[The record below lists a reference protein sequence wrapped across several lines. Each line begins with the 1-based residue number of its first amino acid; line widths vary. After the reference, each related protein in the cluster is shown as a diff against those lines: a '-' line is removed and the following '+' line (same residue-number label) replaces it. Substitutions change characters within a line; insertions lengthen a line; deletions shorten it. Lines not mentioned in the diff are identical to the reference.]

1 MNLVLLAP
9 DEPDRPLPRTDRR
22 VAHVRDVLRRGPGEP
37 FAAGLLGGPL
47 GRAWIRAEDA
57 GTVTFGFTAEGPGPE
72 PVPLTLLVGL
82 PRPQTARDILRDA
95 TTLGVAALHFVLT
108 EKGDP
113 SYAQSTLWSSG
124 EWRRHVGLGLE
135 QAVATRPPEVTWG
148 RSLAE
153 VLAALPG
160 GGQRVAL
167 DNYEAEGGLGA
178 AAGAVILAVGGERG
192 WGAADRAVLRAQGFA
207 LRHLGTRVL
216 RTETACVAGISV
228 LLAGGCGRGSCR
240 GG

>member
-1 MNLVLLAP
+1 MNLVLFTP
-9 DEPDRPLPRTDRR
+9 DEPGQPLPRTDRR
-22 VAHVRDVLRRGPGEP
+22 VAHVLGVLRRGLGEP

-47 GRAWIRAEDA
+47 GRAWIRAQDA

-72 PVPLTLLVGL
+72 PSPLTLLVGL

-153 VLAALPG
+153 VLAELPAEG
-160 GGQRVAL
+160 ARVAL
-167 DNYEAEGGLGA
+167 DNYEAEGPLGPRA
-178 AAGAVILAVGGERG
+178 APWVLAVGGERG
-192 WGAADRAVLRAQGFA
+192 WGPADRAALRANGFR

-228 LLAGGCGRGSCR
+228 LLAGG
-240 GG
+240 